1 MSERSYVEIPFL
13 EWLAGK
19 PADPTDRG
27 LGWTYRSPK
36 DMEAFDR
43 PESDPIVEDLL
54 RQAIRR
60 INTSVDDDGQ
70 ALRVIA
76 EFRKLLNK
84 PDPLDANRSTLD
96 ALRDGIPIVLR
107 PGEDATTVH
116 LIAFDSD
123 RQHLNDFTVT
133 NQYPVRGAKKAIA
146 DTVLLVN
153 GIPVVVLEYKSV
165 WASGHDWKEG
175 VRQAH
180 RYMREAPALL
190 APNVFCVA
198 ADEAIFRYGT
208 VNFQPRTERDVE
220 KQREFW
226 SPWLSQYPTQRLYWT
241 LPSDQ
246 QDPDPLRAAACG
258 LLQPRNVLDF
268 LESFVVFETRR
279 GRTIKKIARYQQF
292 EAANDVVDRV
302 VEGRHKTGL
311 LWHTTGS
318 GKSLTMLFTAY
329 KLRHQS
335 RLKNP
340 TVFIVVDRT
349 DLKTQISDDFD
360 DCDYPNVTKA
370 MGVEDLKAKIRT
382 DRRETVVTTIQCF
395 QRMNDLQ
402 PNQRDN
408 IILLIDEAHRSQKGD
423 GAGFA
428 MTMRAKLP
436 NASRY
441 GLTGTPIDRT
451 MINTHRD
458 FGPVIDGQQER
469 YLSYYGIRQAIRDG
483 ATLPVHY
490 LPSYIPFAVDEKA
503 LNISFEQMCEQMEIE
518 DQEEKDMVQRREARW
533 KALVKDER
541 RIQRVVGDIVDH
553 FLKYP
558 DPSGFKAQVVTVD
571 REACARYKAEL
582 DQQLQARGLPAEWS
596 EVVISSAQNDSDE
609 LRRFHY
615 DKAKTDELIEWFKLT
630 PMQWEAAN
638 RQKHGPEASKW
649 KPPLKILI
657 VCDRLLT
664 GFDAPVEQVMY
675 LDKPLRD
682 HNLLQAMARTN
693 RPLPEMNK
701 LNGLIVDYFGV
712 FNDLQK
718 ALNFDES
725 VREEAAINW
734 DRLKE
739 QVPLELGRCMVPF
752 HGIKIDDTRDCL
764 LACLRRL
771 SDSQVALEFETNFK
785 HLEALWEA
793 LSPDESLYPY
803 RHEYAWLCA
812 MYIAHRRRNRRDAIT
827 HDELAQ
833 KTRELI
839 HQFTEL
845 LVTAEDVPVYKVDV
859 DYLVKVQSLPT
870 AADRAAELEA
880 ALTAELVDGPDGFA
894 YKQLGERL
902 KQAVEAKQN
911 DDEAALRFLRE
922 AEEIVYDVN
931 AIKTEPQRLGLTQ
944 TGEFELYTVI
954 KAFAATPDEAL
965 CVQAAKAMIKH
976 LRDKH
981 YLPAGW
987 SATLGGRKRVSL
999 ELQILSWDAPFDALQ
1014 LAPTDL
1020 EDAVFLR
1027 TAVEELAK
1035 VIP

>member
-1 MSERSYVEIPFL
+1 MSERGYVEQPFL

-19 PADPTDRG
+19 PGDPSDRG

-36 DMEAFDR
+36 AMEAFDR
-43 PESDPIVEDLL
+43 SDTDSVVETLL
-54 RQAIRR
+54 VQAIRR
-60 INTSVDDDGQ
+60 INLSVSDDAQ

-107 PGEDATTVH
+107 AGEDATTVR
-116 LIAFDSD
+116 LIALDPE

-133 NQYPVRGAKKAIA
+133 NQYAVRGAKKAIA

-153 GIPVVVLEYKSV
+153 GIPLVVLEYKSV
-165 WASGHDWKEG
+165 LASGHDWTEG
-175 VRQAH
+175 VRQTH

-190 APNVFCVA
+190 ASNVFCVA
-198 ADEAIFRYGT
+198 ADEEIFRYGT
-208 VNFQPRTERDVE
+208 VSFQPRTERDVN

-226 SPWLSQYPTQRLYWT
+226 SPWLSRYPARRLYWT
-241 LPSDQ
+241 LPLDQ
-246 QDPDPLRAAACG
+246 QDPDPLHAAACG
-258 LLQPRNVLDF
+258 LLLPRNVLDF

-302 VEGRHKTGL
+302 VEGQHKTGL

-318 GKSLTMLFTAY
+318 GKSLTILFTAY
-329 KLRHQS
+329 KLRHQGK
-335 RLKNP
+335 LNNP

-349 DLKTQISDDFD
+349 DLKTQISDDFE
-360 DCDYPNVTKA
+360 DCDYPNVAKA

-382 DRRETVVTTIQCF
+382 DRRETVITTIQCF
-395 QRMNDLQ
+395 QRMNDLAAN
-402 PNQRDN
+402 PREN
-408 IILLIDEAHRSQKGD
+408 IILLIDEAHRSQKGE

-436 NASRY
+436 NARRF

-451 MINTHRD
+451 MVNTHRD
-458 FGPVIDGQQER
+458 FGPVTDGQQER

-490 LPSYIPFAVDEKA
+490 LPNYIPFAVDEKA
-503 LNISFEQMCEQMEIE
+503 LNVSFEQMCEQMEIE

-533 KALVKDER
+533 KALVKDDR
-541 RIQRVVGDIVDH
+541 RIQRVISEVVEH
-553 FLKYP
+553 FLKFP
-558 DPSGFKAQVVTVD
+558 DPSGFKAQLVTVD

-582 DQQLQARGLPAEWS
+582 DRQLQARGLPAEWS
-596 EVVISSAQNDSDE
+596 AVIISSAQNDTDE
-609 LRRFHY
+609 LKRFHY
-615 DKAKTDELIEWFKLT
+615 DKPKTDELIEWFKLT
-630 PMQWEAAN
+630 PTQWEAVN
-638 RQKHGPEASKW
+638 RQKHGSDTGKW
-649 KPPLKILI
+649 KLPLKILI

-675 LDKPLRD
+675 LDKPLRN
-682 HNLLQAMARTN
+682 HSLLQAMARTN

-734 DRLKE
+734 DKLKE
-739 QVPLELGRCMVPF
+739 QVPIELGRCMAPF
-752 HGIKIDDTRDCL
+752 HGIKIEDTRDCL

-771 SDSQVALEFETNFK
+771 ADPKVALEFETNFK

-793 LSPDESLYPY
+793 LSPDESLYPH

-812 MYIAHRRRNRRDAIT
+812 MYIAHRRRNRRSQAT
-827 HDELAQ
+827 HEELAQ

-839 HQFTEL
+839 RQYTEL
-845 LVTAEDVPVYKVDV
+845 LDRAEDVPVYKVDAE
-859 DYLVKVQSLPT
+859 YLVKVQALPT

-880 ALTAELVDGPDGFA
+880 ALTAELIDGQDSFA

-902 KQAVEAKQN
+902 KQAVEAKQS

-922 AEEIVYDVN
+922 AEEIVYGVN

-944 TGEFELYTVI
+944 PGEFELYTVI
-954 KAFAATPDEAL
+954 RACAATRDEAL
-965 CVQAAKAMIKH
+965 CVQAAKAMIQH

-987 SATLGGRKRVSL
+987 STTLGGRKRVSL
-999 ELQILSWDAPFDALQ
+999 ELQILSWDAPFDTLQ
-1014 LAPTDL
+1014 LAPTEI
-1020 EDAVFLR
+1020 EDARFLQ